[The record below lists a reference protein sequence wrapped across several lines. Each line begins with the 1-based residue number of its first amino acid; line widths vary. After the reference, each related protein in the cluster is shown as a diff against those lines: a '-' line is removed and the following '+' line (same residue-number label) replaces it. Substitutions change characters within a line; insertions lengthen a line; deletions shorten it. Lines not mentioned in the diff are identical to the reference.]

1 MISVIVCTYNRD
13 IYLPKT
19 LAHLARQSAEK
30 SLYEVLIID
39 NNSKDDTPQIA
50 KDFISKH
57 SAISVSYFLELNQ
70 GHTYARNR
78 GIKEAKGQ
86 ILTFIDDDAFVD
98 TDFIKN
104 IHHYFNFNKEVKAIG
119 GKIIPVYE
127 TESPKWMSKFF
138 LPLVSALDMGSHPK
152 RFSGS
157 KFPIGA
163 NMSFRKEVFEK
174 YGLFDVNL
182 GRRGTGLEG
191 GDEKEVFLRL
201 KKNNEEIHY
210 VPNVVVDHIIPA
222 KRTTMDYVKGLAM
235 GVGSSERK
243 RLSDKPFSE
252 KLGKIV
258 NECAKIV
265 GSLILFIAYALRF
278 RFQAAFLLLRFRYW
292 VLMGMVLKNKPF

>member
-19 LAHLARQSAEK
+19 LAHLANQSADK

-39 NNSKDDTPQIA
+39 NNSKDDTAQIA
-50 KDFISKH
+50 KDFIEND
-57 SAISVSYFLELNQ
+57 SATNASYFIELNQ

-86 ILTFIDDDAFVD
+86 IFTFIDDDAFVD
-98 TDFIKN
+98 VDYIKN

-127 TESPKWMSKFF
+127 TERPKWMSKFF
-138 LPLVSALDMGSHPK
+138 LPLVSALDMGNHPK

-163 NMSFRKEVFEK
+163 NMSFKKEVFEK

-210 VPNVVVDHIIPA
+210 VPNVVVNHIIPA
-222 KRTTMDYVKGLAM
+222 KRTTMEYVKGLAM

-243 RLSDKPFSE
+243 RLADRPLSQ
-252 KLGKIV
+252 KIWKMLDEGV
-258 NECAKIV
+258 KIG
-265 GSLILFIAYALRF
+265 GSVILFLAYAIRF
-278 RFQAAFLLLRFRYW
+278 RFQAAFLMIRFRYW
-292 VLMGMVLKNKPF
+292 VLKGWVNS